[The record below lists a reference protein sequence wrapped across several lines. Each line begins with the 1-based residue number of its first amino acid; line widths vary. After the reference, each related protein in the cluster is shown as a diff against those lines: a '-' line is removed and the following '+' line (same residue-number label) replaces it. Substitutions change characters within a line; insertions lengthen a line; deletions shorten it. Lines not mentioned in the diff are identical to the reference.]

1 MPAYPKLSYSDHYN
15 KGNAWG
21 YSAIRQS
28 ALVCQHWRKVILGT
42 PALLTDI
49 YVDSWA
55 LSGDSNNGNYIST
68 KLVRSGS
75 RPLNVHFGNTVS
87 LASLQLTFI
96 QDLLKQAY
104 RIRYLSFWVSS
115 TDDDIYRWTENAK
128 QLEILQIAARHG
140 QRSLEGPTPLSG
152 ARMPHLQTLAMP
164 SDLRWQTGTLRGLRH
179 LLLRIND
186 APSLTDPVRGL
197 MAIFAMNAHTLE
209 DIIVLCD
216 ATRHQS
222 VEEELKEML
231 DGIAPVDMPALKYLV
246 VHGRSLFHRM
256 VESKLVLR
264 DCARDYKIDYEY
276 LDYRPMRGIGK
287 SNRFPAKK
295 LFISTYHAAWT
306 DGTAAVLARDKST
319 GASLSFFVDGRD
331 VQELW
336 LWDDSW
342 MPKSMCAV
350 KKLVIRVREAN
361 VQALLGEI
369 AKLNLFPAL
378 SELQL
383 HSYTEISYPTLSEF
397 LTRRKKEGRAIKT
410 LRLVLEPPMSYN
422 VTERF
427 KQRIFELAKYVAN
440 AEYDVVPRNSQP
452 LRMELPAVCRVG
464 SPAHTYWSP
473 WKLD

>member
-1 MPAYPKLSYSDHYN
+1 MAPQSFEFNIKNMQTCLEYLSGSLDWLSNLDDHELLRISQESACDLVERLRSLVLAVGRIQNRYPAVNRLPSEILSAIFESCMPAYPKLSYSDHYN
-15 KGNAWG
+15 KGSAWG

-28 ALVCQHWRKVILGT
+28 ALVCRHWRKVILGT
-42 PALLTDI
+42 PALWTDI

-164 SDLRWQTGTLRGLRH
+164 SDLRWQTGTLQGLRH

-186 APSLTDPVRGL
+186 TPSLIDPVRGL

-209 DIIVLCD
+209 DMIVLCD

-231 DGIAPVDMPALKYLV
+231 DGIAPVDMPALKRLV

-319 GASLSFFVDGRD
+319 GASLSFFIDGRD

-342 MPKSMCAV
+342 MPESMGDCQ
-350 KKLVIRVREAN
+350 IEP
-361 VQALLGEI
+361 
-369 AKLNLFPAL
+369 FP
-378 SELQL
+378 
-383 HSYTEISYPTLSEF
+383 
-397 LTRRKKEGRAIKT
+397 
-410 LRLVLEPPMSYN
+410 
-422 VTERF
+422 
-427 KQRIFELAKYVAN
+427 
-440 AEYDVVPRNSQP
+440 
-452 LRMELPAVCRVG
+452 
-464 SPAHTYWSP
+464 SPF
-473 WKLD
+473 